1 MRIKRIQRFR
11 DVADRL
17 ETDGEHLEAFALRWI
32 ACEGLITRAAVK
44 ALWLRGAS
52 AKDAEAIINK
62 ENDYPLAILRRAC
75 GQQKHIHHPQLNAI
89 MYQSEVRNL
98 LFHQSVV
105 TSKSKLESTSRNLKM
120 LLDRPLSAF
129 GAVMVKVNDG
139 GVVRT
144 VTIGN
149 PLEELKGSKMK
160 RLPGVRRQSAQG
172 LFLPRSDRL
181 F

>member
-1 MRIKRIQRFR
+1 MRIKRIERFR

-17 ETDGEHLEAFALRWI
+17 EANGEHLEAFALRWI
-32 ACEGLITRAAVK
+32 ACEGLIVRAAVK

-62 ENDYPLAILRRAC
+62 ENDYPLALLRRAC
-75 GQQKHIHHPQLNAI
+75 GQQKHINQPQLNAI
-89 MYQSEVRNL
+89 MYQNEVRNL

-105 TSKSKLESTSRNLKM
+105 TSKSKLVLTSRNLKI

-139 GVVRT
+139 GAIRAVS
-144 VTIGN
+144 IGD
-149 PLEELKGSKMK
+149 PLEELKGSKTK
-160 RLPGVRRQSAQG
+160 RLPGVRIQSARG
-172 LFLPRSDRL
+172 LLLPSSDSR
-181 F
+181 